1 MKESVR
7 LKNLHCDDLHI
18 ILSNSCVCFVL
29 FLIFQDGQVVLT
41 YVQLLDNK
49 NCNFNDEHH
58 SWISTLSALF

>member
-49 NCNFNDEHH
+49 IA
-58 SWISTLSALF
+58 ISMMSIIAGFQH

>member
-49 NCNFNDEHH
+49 IA
-58 SWISTLSALF
+58 ISTMSIIAGFQH